1 MTANTGPDPTVEID
15 KGNTIIHTNGMK
27 IAISIPDNI
36 FREVKKLA
44 EEQKRSR
51 SEIIVE
57 AVRRYIKDLE
67 TVRMLD
73 RLNEVYSTPETE
85 EERATRAAGMELYAR
100 TVLAKEKEEW

>member
-1 MTANTGPDPTVEID
+1 
-15 KGNTIIHTNGMK
+15 MK

-67 TVRMLD
+67 TLRMVD

-85 EERATRAAGMELYAR
+85 EERATREAGLELYVR
-100 TVLAKEKEEW
+100 TVLSKEKEEW